1 MSKELKWEVT
11 VDGAVY
17 SVKCVT
23 QKTVFDV
30 YVDGELAIRAPR
42 KLKND
47 DTDSEYDLRIG
58 GKRCQFVVYDGV
70 PDVAV
75 DGILLGAERQMEKQE
90 RQNRWLK
97 RLGGMALMVVSTY
110 AVFLWNAYQLAG
122 EPMIGGYVS
131 LVMFILLIV
140 CGLLLLLSTLK
151 KKKEY

>member
-1 MSKELKWEVT
+1 MSKELKWEVNI
-11 VDGAVY
+11 DGAVY